1 MFVASSPG
9 SAPNS
14 RVLRGGSFNNNAT
27 NMRSAN
33 RNNNRPGNRNNNNGF
48 RVSSTLTVVCKDHQ
62 ARIQQ
67 RDLKF
72 QISCW
77 SVPLCKVQVFVLCRS
92 RFGCTGQI
100 INPPGRSGRS
110 SGFERP
116 AGHVLTIQPLFV
128 NAMSLILRCIKPVYT
143 SAAANSSLPPS
154 EQIFQG
160 MAHIDAAGRPAAE

>member
-27 NMRSAN
+27 NMRSA
-33 RNNNRPGNRNNNNGF
+33 NRNNNNGF

-143 SAAANSSLPPS
+143 SAAANSRSHSGGCGLKFAKRRPLP
-154 EQIFQG
+154 
-160 MAHIDAAGRPAAE
+160 